1 MTSVRDIMT
10 KNVDCCTEQD
20 NIYEAALKMKQD
32 DVGMIPVLDSNQSL
46 IGVITDRDIV
56 IRCVAEKRPN
66 STKIT
71 DVISTHLV
79 TGSPDMSIDDIEELM
94 ASEQIRRIPIVEN
107 NRLVGIVSLGDLA
120 VRRETDSKAGIA
132 LSAISEDHDQNQIQ
146 H

>member
-1 MTSVRDIMT
+1 MTTVQEIMT
-10 KNVDCCTEQD
+10 RNVDYCMQED

-32 DVGMIPVLDSNQSL
+32 DVGMIPVLDMNQSL

-79 TGSPDMSIDDIEELM
+79 TGTPDMSIDELEDLM
-94 ASEQIRRIPIVEN
+94 SSEQIRRIPIVEN
-107 NRLVGIVSLGDLA
+107 NKLVGIVSLGDLA
-120 VRRETDSKAGIA
+120 VRRETDSRAGIA
-132 LSAISEDHDQNQIQ
+132 LSSISQDIDQDRMQ

>member
-1 MTSVRDIMT
+1 MMTVNEIMT
-10 KNVDCCTEQD
+10 RDVNCCSQED

-32 DVGMIPVLDSNQSL
+32 DVGMIPVLDANQSL

-79 TGSPDMSIDDIEELM
+79 TGTPNMSIDEIENLM
-94 ASEQIRRIPIVEN
+94 SSEQIRRIPIVEN
-107 NRLVGIVSLGDLA
+107 NKLVGVVSLGDIA
-120 VRRETDSKAGIA
+120 VRKEIDSRAGIA
-132 LSAISEDHDQNQIQ
+132 LSSISEDHGQSQIQ

>member
-1 MTSVRDIMT
+1 MTTVKEIMT
-10 KNVDCCTEQD
+10 HNVNYCLQED

-32 DVGMIPVLDSNQSL
+32 DVGMIPVLDSNRSL

-66 STKIT
+66 STKVT

-79 TGSPDMSIDDIEELM
+79 TGTQEMSMDEIEELM
-94 ASEQIRRIPIVEN
+94 ASEQVRRIPIVEN
-107 NRLVGIVSLGDLA
+107 NKLVGVVSLGDLA

-132 LSAISEDHDQNQIQ
+132 LSSISKDNGPSQIQ

>member
-1 MTSVRDIMT
+1 MTTVKEIMT
-10 KNVDCCTEQD
+10 QNVNYCSQED

-66 STKIT
+66 STKVT

-79 TGSPDMSIDDIEELM
+79 TGTQEMTIDEIEELM
-94 ASEQIRRIPIVEN
+94 ASEQVRRIPIVEN
-107 NRLVGIVSLGDLA
+107 NKLVGVVSLGDLA

-132 LSAISEDHDQNQIQ
+132 LSSISKDNGPSQIQ

>member
-1 MTSVRDIMT
+1 MTTVKEIMT
-10 KNVDCCTEQD
+10 QNVNYCSQED

-56 IRCVAEKRPN
+56 IRCVAKKRPN
-66 STKIT
+66 STKVT

-79 TGSPDMSIDDIEELM
+79 TGTQEMTIDEIEELM
-94 ASEQIRRIPIVEN
+94 ASEQVRRIPIVEN
-107 NRLVGIVSLGDLA
+107 NKLVGVVSLGDLA

-132 LSAISEDHDQNQIQ
+132 LSSISKDNGPSQIQ

>member
-10 KNVDCCTEQD
+10 KNVECCTEQD

-71 DVISTHLV
+71 DVISTNLV
-79 TGSPDMSIDDIEELM
+79 TGSPDMSIDELEELM

-107 NRLVGIVSLGDLA
+107 NRLVGIVALGDLA

-132 LSAISEDHDQNQIQ
+132 LSAISEDHDQSQIQ